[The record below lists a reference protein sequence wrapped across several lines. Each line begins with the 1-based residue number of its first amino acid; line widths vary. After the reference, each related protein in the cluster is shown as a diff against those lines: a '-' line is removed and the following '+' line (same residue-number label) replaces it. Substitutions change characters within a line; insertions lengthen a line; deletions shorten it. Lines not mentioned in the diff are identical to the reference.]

1 MEIKPCIIVLTH
13 PNTENKKLLLVETL
27 NRLNELSLPIFVF
40 ANMDVDSEFLPHITE
55 FIYTGQNP
63 FYSAS
68 DFLSIDEVIKARN
81 ETKYR
86 NHVQYLNQTYTYTPI
101 TYGNEKSYFWAC
113 NMLYQV
119 AFNHVKNLGY
129 THFMLSQYDT
139 LIPKEEL
146 FLVHEYFGEMFIKNL
161 DGYFAVDPNMGE
173 NHFNG
178 DVFWGNVKWWSDM
191 FNTMSPWEFYN
202 LTFPNWTPEEYF
214 YIKAFKKGGNVKILL
229 REEGDEWEK
238 NFYQDLPPTWEKE
251 LIKTSSRKAVNTF
264 FPSLSDTGLSNYWD
278 TPNFEIEKSMVIS
291 CVKKPEHFEI
301 FVWNKPISENDRNIQ
316 IEISFSVDKKR
327 NPINLN
333 LEPGYWSIHHQILD
347 SDERKLIVNYSYQED
362 TQIINGNKE
371 YYIQ

>member
-1 MEIKPCIIVLTH
+1 
-13 PNTENKKLLLVETL
+13 
-27 NRLNELSLPIFVF
+27 
-40 ANMDVDSEFLPHITE
+40 
-55 FIYTGQNP
+55 
-63 FYSAS
+63 
-68 DFLSIDEVIKARN
+68 
-81 ETKYR
+81 
-86 NHVQYLNQTYTYTPI
+86 
-101 TYGNEKSYFWAC
+101 
-113 NMLYQV
+113 
-119 AFNHVKNLGY
+119 
-129 THFMLSQYDT
+129 
-139 LIPKEEL
+139 
-146 FLVHEYFGEMFIKNL
+146 MFIKNL

-316 IEISFSVDKKR
+316 IEISFSGDKKR